1 MSGRERTTG
10 DVSPAANDSAKGP
23 VTIVTQTR
31 VRPESM
37 DAFARWQDETSSTVA
52 QFPGFIKQ
60 TVMPPSPP
68 AQADW
73 VILQRFAS
81 TEAAVAWLNS
91 EQRLRRIQGA
101 APMLVGRDDVHIVN
115 DGDAGVL
122 PSPASVVI
130 STRIKP
136 GQELDY
142 RAWEQRIAAVQ
153 SKAPGFQGY
162 RFEPPVP
169 GVQDDWLA
177 ILRFDTEANLQ
188 AWLDSP
194 ERQKLLQDANP
205 FTEEFHARIVRTGF
219 DQWFPVPAGGAP
231 PPAEWKMNML
241 VLMLLYP
248 IVFLFGFFIQTPLL
262 TGRGLPFAIAL
273 FIGNIVSVVLL
284 SYLVPWMAERFAW
297 WLRPAGPHPHR
308 IAIAGAALVAALY
321 AMMLL
326 AFWRLF

>member
-1 MSGRERTTG
+1 VRERERTTG
-10 DVSPAANDSAKGP
+10 DVSPVANGSAKGA

-37 DAFARWQDETSSTVA
+37 NAFARWQDETSSTVA

-73 VILQRFAS
+73 VILQRFTS
-81 TEAAVAWLNS
+81 TETAVAWLNS

-101 APMLVGRDDVHIVN
+101 AAMLVGRDDVHIVN

-136 GQELDY
+136 GQEFTY
-142 RAWEQRIAAVQ
+142 RAWEQRIVAAQ

-177 ILRFDTEANLQ
+177 ILRFDTETNLQ

-194 ERQKLLQDANP
+194 ERRLQGLFEIYRANRHSGAGIADS
-205 FTEEFHARIVRTGF
+205 FNRSLTTAR
-219 DQWFPVPAGGAP
+219 A
-231 PPAEWKMNML
+231 N
-241 VLMLLYP
+241 
-248 IVFLFGFFIQTPLL
+248 
-262 TGRGLPFAIAL
+262 RG
-273 FIGNIVSVVLL
+273 S
-284 SYLVPWMAERFAW
+284 
-297 WLRPAGPHPHR
+297 PAGPAPEVS
-308 IAIAGAALVAALY
+308 L
-321 AMMLL
+321 
-326 AFWRLF
+326 